1 MARRWRR
8 FPRRRWLDFE
18 PPGGHACPRTELF
31 KQELNMMDLIF
42 LSFKG
47 HFLLPRG
54 KGGILKDG
62 VYNMSCSVGRCA
74 FQIST
79 VSTEINV

>member
-1 MARRWRR
+1 
-8 FPRRRWLDFE
+8 
-18 PPGGHACPRTELF
+18 
-31 KQELNMMDLIF
+31 MMDLIF

-62 VYNMSCSVGRCA
+62 VYMSCSVGRCA

>member
-1 MARRWRR
+1 
-8 FPRRRWLDFE
+8 
-18 PPGGHACPRTELF
+18 
-31 KQELNMMDLIF
+31 MMDLIF
-42 LSFKG
+42 KG
-47 HFLLPRG
+47 RFLLPRG